1 VRDDVGEDVGG
12 KVGHQVA
19 AHGGHFVRALCHPRE
34 RKKTDNLQIGGE
46 NVEGLHSKNR

>member
-34 RKKTDNLQIGGE
+34 RTLVGTEPIVPARK
-46 NVEGLHSKNR
+46 GL